1 MCTFQNKNPKYF
13 FIQTILS
20 LSLSNFRQL
29 YCHKSI
35 ATFFFPSNSATTL
48 PQINCYYFF
57 FLPFRQFYCHKFFF
71 PFKFRPK
78 SFFSLS
84 FLATSLP
91 KLLLNFSSSFR
102 QLGCYNFFF
111 PPIFGNLV
119 ATILIFSLL
128 TALQFRQLGCH
139 NWFPF
144 RASHLALRALHLAG

>member
-1 MCTFQNKNPKYF
+1 MIDSSKYF
-13 FIQTILS
+13 FYSDNSLSLSLS
-20 LSLSNFRQL
+20 LSLSNFLQL
-29 YCHKSI
+29 HCH
-35 ATFFFPSNSATTL
+35 NS
-48 PQINCYYFF
+48 FF